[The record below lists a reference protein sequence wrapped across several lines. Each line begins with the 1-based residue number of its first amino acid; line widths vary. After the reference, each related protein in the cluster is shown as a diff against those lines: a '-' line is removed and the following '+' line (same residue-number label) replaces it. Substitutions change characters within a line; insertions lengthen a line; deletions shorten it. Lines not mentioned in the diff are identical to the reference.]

1 MTKEELLWVEA
12 NMTGKF
18 SAKHYVNEDTKTRY
32 MEYKGI
38 VFHWD
43 ADREVWDFDDYFCN
57 VGKE

>member
-18 SAKHYVNEDTKTRY
+18 SAKHWTDTEKKAHF

-38 VFHWD
+38 LFKWD
-43 ADREVWDFDDYFCN
+43 ADRELYDFAM
-57 VGKE
+57 EE